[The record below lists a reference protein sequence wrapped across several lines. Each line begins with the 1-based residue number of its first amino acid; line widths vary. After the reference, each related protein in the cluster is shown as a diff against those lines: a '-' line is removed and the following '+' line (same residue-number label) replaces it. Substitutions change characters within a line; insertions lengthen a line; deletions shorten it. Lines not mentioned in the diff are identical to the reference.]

1 MATVAPIVPESL
13 PFDNRSPT
21 GAGCNHIPMNN
32 SNHVPKINAAYS
44 SNTPPLS
51 TMTTNPAQS
60 VTSPPPV
67 TGKRA
72 RNSDE
77 SDVKAGHASTT
88 EEDGRKKRS
97 RGRPRLDTKDETAA
111 DVSHSRGPLSRPLF
125 PLLLGDYYRYIS
137 SIISLGI
144 SG

>member
-1 MATVAPIVPESL
+1 MATAAPIVPESL

-44 SNTPPLS
+44 SNTSPLS

-60 VTSPPPV
+60 GTSPPPV

-111 DVSHSRGPLSRPLF
+111 DVSHSRAPLSRPLF

-137 SIISLGI
+137 SIISLGM